1 MAPSEEE
8 MLEAYREDLRDS
20 MDDIDGRLEMD
31 QNYEDAVFELLP
43 KDHWYSKMTKD
54 HVVSAESFE
63 WELNNERAI
72 AKELAYYMVRFEYPS
87 DIGDEDELTAKE
99 ESFAQYALTDW
110 RSRYDLAKFAH
121 KPEAEW
127 ITFRDLPQGLKSMY
141 TGTTATQ
148 LKGRWMDL
156 DDEGNEE
163 KKVL

>member
-20 MDDIDGRLEMD
+20 MDDIGDRLEMD
-31 QNYEDAVFELLP
+31 QNYEDAVFELIP

-87 DIGDEDELTAKE
+87 DFLYL
-99 ESFAQYALTDW
+99 FHY
-110 RSRYDLAKFAH
+110 
-121 KPEAEW
+121 
-127 ITFRDLPQGLKSMY
+127 LPKL
-141 TGTTATQ
+141 
-148 LKGRWMDL
+148 
-156 DDEGNEE
+156 
-163 KKVL
+163 